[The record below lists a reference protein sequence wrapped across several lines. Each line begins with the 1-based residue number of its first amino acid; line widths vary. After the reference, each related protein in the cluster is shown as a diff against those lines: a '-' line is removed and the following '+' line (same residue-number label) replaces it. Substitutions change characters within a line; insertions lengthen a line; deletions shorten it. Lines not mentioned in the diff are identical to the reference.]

1 VDRRQLDDTRRALAS
16 LPAPRQLTGWQHE
29 LTDIDRR
36 LTEIADSRVR
46 GALHHPPRYLLRTIG
61 TAPPAGP
68 ERDRWRDAV
77 RLVERYRTAHGIT
90 DPDHPLGPPGVAPEQ
105 TRDRRRAARALFE
118 YAPSADLERPRV
130 RTRGLDRGL
139 SL

>member
-1 VDRRQLDDTRRALAS
+1 VDRRQLDAARDALTS

-29 LTDIDRR
+29 LTDLDRR
-36 LTEIADSRVR
+36 LTAIADSRVR
-46 GALHHPPRYLLRTIG
+46 AALHHPPRYLLRTIG

-77 RLVERYRTAHGIT
+77 RQVERYRTTHGIT
-90 DPDHPLGPPGVAPEQ
+90 DPDHPLGAPGIDHDQ
-105 TRDRRRAARALFE
+105 TRHRRQAARALLE
-118 YAPSADLERPRV
+118 YAPGADLEAPRV